1 MASHGPVIMPSNDPF
16 GDHSI
21 IVCIFTR
28 WNSVSCHLIAVLHPK
43 YHVQAMTVA
52 GVDTCCTSSKVSCT
66 SHDCCWCRHLS
77 SFGLKI
83 MDDHMGFW
91 VFSRSLWPANQNQVL
106 VLESAPG
113 WLGNLCSCCYAQ
125 ILCRVFCPLQV
136 ELFQLWNCNVGES
149 ACLVAESL

>member
-21 IVCIFTR
+21 IVWIFTR
-28 WNSVSCHLIAVLHPK
+28 WISVSYHLIAVLHPK

-52 GVDTCCTSSKVSCT
+52 GVDT
-66 SHDCCWCRHLS
+66 LS

-83 MDDHMGFW
+83 MDANMGFW
-91 VFSRSLWPANQNQVL
+91 LFSRSLLPANQNQVL

-113 WLGNLCSCCYAQ
+113 WLRNLCSCCYAQ
-125 ILCRVFCPLQV
+125 ILCRGFCPVQV